1 MVEIKSSDFVRINNG
16 AHYEFMKVVSERF
29 AAETALGTNA
39 TAKKAIEALAAAV
52 KEEDRCLAIS
62 RKSLITDDIKAADD
76 ARDDIYSALRK
87 TIKGFLKAP
96 MTDVAQAAKEL
107 NQCVA
112 DYRIDPAMQLDR
124 ETGLLHN
131 LIADLETK
139 YAAQVTK
146 LGLGLFVAPLKEAN
160 AKVEQFI
167 VGRTTAQS
175 AIAAGELR
183 KARLATDAAYRHLVK
198 FVNALAMVS
207 GTSDYD
213 ALAMFLNKHID
224 RYKQEALPA
233 HKKGDKPGKDRPN
246 NKKEKLQKEFDE
258 KVAPLI
264 AAFEQ
269 QEGLAAGSLK
279 FAGKATGRGAERK
292 YELAVSGTEKTIWVQ
307 VKGDH
312 LVQVVS
318 VKPKE

>member
-1 MVEIKSSDFVRINNG
+1 MVDIQAVDFVRINNG

-29 AAETALGTNA
+29 AAETTLSANA

-96 MTDVAQAAKEL
+96 MADVAQAAKEL

-131 LIADLETK
+131 FIADLETK

-167 VGRTTAQS
+167 VARTTAQS
-175 AIAAGELR
+175 AVAAGELR

-207 GTSDYD
+207 GTTDYD
-213 ALAMFLNKHID
+213 ALAKFLNEHID
-224 RYKQEALPA
+224 RYKHEVLP
-233 HKKGDKPGKDRPN
+233 KKKKGGKKPSEGDKPGDSGKKPDGKKPGGDAAKPGDGGDGKDKPG
-246 NKKEKLQKEFDE
+246 D
-258 KVAPLI
+258 
-264 AAFEQ
+264 
-269 QEGLAAGSLK
+269 
-279 FAGKATGRGAERK
+279 GKDKPGGKGQGDAT
-292 YELAVSGTEKTIWVQ
+292 VT
-307 VKGDH
+307 
-312 LVQVVS
+312 
-318 VKPKE
+318 PKE